1 MSEAARPS
9 IAALAGLFFRIG
21 NKTFGSGAAAVA
33 LLSREMDAR
42 RWLPRSQ
49 TDLIYTLSRV
59 VPGTNVLA
67 FVAATAYAIRG
78 WPAAI
83 AAIIAL
89 SIPASCVVIGL
100 TLAYQRW
107 YAHPIGNAVI
117 GAAMA
122 SIVGI
127 VVGAAWLL
135 AAYRFTPGH
144 RVRCCV
150 LVFGAA
156 LLSFY
161 LSPLTVMALGAV
173 AGYFWP
179 ERR

>member
-1 MSEAARPS
+1 M
-9 IAALAGLFFRIG
+9 AGLFFRIG

-33 LLSREMDAR
+33 LLSREMDRR
-42 RWLPRSQ
+42 RWLQRWQS
-49 TDLIYTLSRV
+49 DAIYALSRV

-67 FVAATAYAIRG
+67 FVAAAAHAVRG

-83 AAIIAL
+83 AATLAL
-89 SIPASCVVIGL
+89 SVPASCVVVGL
-100 TLAYQRW
+100 TLAYERW
-107 YAHPIGNAVI
+107 HSSSIGSAVI

-122 SIVGI
+122 AIVGI
-127 VVGAAWLL
+127 VAGAAWLL
-135 AAYRFTPGH
+135 AIDRFKPGA
-144 RVRCCV
+144 RARTCI

-161 LSPLTVMALGAV
+161 LSPLTVMALGAA
-173 AGYFWP
+173 AGYVWP